1 MRYRFLLFDL
11 DGTLLPMDKNL
22 FLNGYLD
29 ALSARLADYLPPNE
43 FVRHLLGA
51 TRAMIDNT
59 DPRRTNE
66 EVFMEQFF
74 TRTGLPPDA
83 ILPIFERFYRDEFPS
98 LSRLTRPTPLARR
111 VVSAALEN
119 GLTLAVATNAI
130 FPRAAIEERLRWA
143 GVADT
148 PFRVITSY
156 EIMHFCKPKPQY
168 YEEIAALL
176 GAEPEECLMVGNDVE
191 EDMVAAETGMGTYL
205 VEDDLIHRGLRP
217 CCPDFRGRLKDLLL
231 FLTGRGRQYP

>member
-1 MRYRFLLFDL
+1 
-11 DGTLLPMDKNL
+11 MDKNL

-29 ALSARLADYLPPNE
+29 ALSARLAHYLPPNE

-51 TRAMIDNT
+51 TYAMIDNT
-59 DPRRTNE
+59 DPRRSNQ

-74 TRTGLPPDA
+74 TRTGLPPEE
-83 ILPIFERFYRDEFPS
+83 ILPIFDRFYREEFPS

-130 FPRAAIEERLRWA
+130 FPRAAIEERLHWA
-143 GVADT
+143 GVADM

-176 GAEPEECLMVGNDVE
+176 GAEPEECLMVGNTSKRIWLPPRREWEPTWWRTTLSTGVCAP
-191 EDMVAAETGMGTYL
+191 AARTSGAVLKT
-205 VEDDLIHRGLRP
+205 
-217 CCPDFRGRLKDLLL
+217 CCCS
-231 FLTGRGRQYP
+231 